1 MPDKPEAISGLP
13 EGINNKP
20 EAITGLPERTAD
32 LPEATPDHLEMIAD
46 LPETASGLPVI
57 ALSNFEKIKRRT
69 EKLKNLT
76 GRFTKR
82 LVWFI
87 PPLNLIVNNF
97 LVELSMVHG
106 VHFMRLRFKL
116 RKII

>member
-20 EAITGLPERTAD
+20 EAITGLPERT
-32 LPEATPDHLEMIAD
+32 AD